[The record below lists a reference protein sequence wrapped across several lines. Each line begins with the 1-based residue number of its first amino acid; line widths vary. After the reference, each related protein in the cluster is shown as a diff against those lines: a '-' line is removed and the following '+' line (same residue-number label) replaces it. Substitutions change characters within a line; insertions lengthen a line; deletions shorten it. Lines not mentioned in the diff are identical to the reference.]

1 MEVVRHPGF
10 IVAEK
15 SGSGGGGNVFAGH
28 AFLGRG
34 LFRRRAEL
42 HPEAVSVVIRPGI
55 QGIRLGIQGR
65 GSPSEG

>member
-1 MEVVRHPGF
+1 M
-10 IVAEK
+10 
-15 SGSGGGGNVFAGH
+15 FAGH

-42 HPEAVSVVIRPGI
+42 HPEAVSVVTGPGS
-55 QGIRLGIQGR
+55 RLAIQGR